1 MKSLF
6 TDFSDLLMGNLWLYV
21 ALCFVVFVSVFFI
34 FVALTQSD
42 NLSMFFTL
50 IVLGILMYI
59 GFMNFLPKEVLEPAL
74 DNKVNISFY
83 NDSDEQSSIRYKIV
97 LNYESTEDLYT
108 RIPADQQVY
117 SISLEDQY
125 GELREM
131 QMFPKSTPDE
141 LSLPEVFPIVVLEPK
156 DSYNLWFNV
165 NYPEEEFKNKIRFE
179 VKAIVEK
186 LIDNKWVPYHQMVF
200 MERGPYWS
208 LDKGPIEEIP
218 N

>member
-21 ALCFVVFVSVFFI
+21 ALCFIVLVSVFFV
-34 FVALTQSD
+34 FVALTQSE
-42 NLSMFFTL
+42 NLSMFFAL
-50 IVLGILMYI
+50 IVLGGLMYI
-59 GFMNFLPKEVLEPAL
+59 GFMNFLPEEVLEPTL

-117 SISLEDQY
+117 SISLKDQY

-165 NYPEEEFKNKIRFE
+165 NYPEEELKNKIRFE

-208 LDKGPIEEIP
+208 LDKGPIEEMP